1 MLPLFL
7 IRLSKSEK
15 EVLFYMTITS
25 KEVAEMLGK
34 RHDTLKIFCIWKS
47 YVLLDE
53 FQLLSHNG
61 YY

>member
-1 MLPLFL
+1 MNNVL
-7 IRLSKSEK
+7 IIED
-15 EVLFYMTITS
+15 
-25 KEVAEMLGK
+25 
-34 RHDTLKIFCIWKS
+34 DTLKIFCIWKS

>member
-34 RHDTLKIFCIWKS
+34 R
-47 YVLLDE
+47 
-53 FQLLSHNG
+53 LSLIHI
-61 YY
+61 

>member
-25 KEVAEMLGK
+25 KEV
-34 RHDTLKIFCIWKS
+34 HIFVFFTRK
-47 YVLLDE
+47 
-53 FQLLSHNG
+53 
-61 YY
+61 